1 MEHESK
7 YRNPTSLDDEQDVKL
22 SKLLKHGKFVGY
34 GLSANGKLLSGQT
47 MVAINTEAPAT
58 TSVTVS
64 FVVTP
69 SMIDDAPEIHLNDY
83 LIRGQ

>member
-1 MEHESK
+1 MQYK
-7 YRNPTSLDDEQDVKL
+7 QQYNPVGLGDEQDVKL
-22 SKLLKHGKFVGY
+22 SRLLRHGKFAGY

-58 TSVTVS
+58 TTVTVS

-69 SMIDDAPEIHLNDY
+69 SMIDDAPEIHLMT
-83 LIRGQ
+83 I

>member
-1 MEHESK
+1 MMQYK
-7 YRNPTSLDDEQDVKL
+7 QQYNPVGLGDEQDVKL
-22 SKLLKHGKFVGY
+22 SRLLRHGKFAGY